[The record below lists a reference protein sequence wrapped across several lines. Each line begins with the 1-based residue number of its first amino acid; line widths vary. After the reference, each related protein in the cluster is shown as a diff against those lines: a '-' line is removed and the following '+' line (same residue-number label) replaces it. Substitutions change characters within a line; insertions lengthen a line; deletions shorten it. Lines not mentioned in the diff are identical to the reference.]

1 MINPAIYDGD
11 YKTKTRRAL
20 AMTLKTTIQIH
31 G

>member
-20 AMTLKTTIQIH
+20 AMTLTTITKY
-31 G
+31 